1 MLPGPLFFRHH
12 FGKGTSAC
20 HNTEEVITLD
30 RILTDTSTPG
40 LTAAIE
46 TNLQALFELF
56 RLWPQAEL
64 YETPESIRTVTDI
77 PFPLF
82 NSVLRARLPSERI
95 DQAIDSILA
104 EYRSRNVPMMWWIGP
119 STQPSDLGRILS
131 DRGLH
136 LSANPGMAADLA
148 CLPERYPMPEELLIK
163 RVEQEAELDT
173 FCRVVGDV
181 FGMPGFVADAFFDL
195 FLHLG
200 FDSPLINYI
209 GLVNNQVVAT
219 SSVFLGAG
227 IAGLYNVAAVESAR
241 RKGIGAAMT
250 ALPLLEARAAGYRI
264 STLEA
269 SESGFNVYR
278 RLGFQEYCKLWR
290 AIWIGDQ

>member
-1 MLPGPLFFRHH
+1 
-12 FGKGTSAC
+12 
-20 HNTEEVITLD
+20 
-30 RILTDTSTPG
+30 
-40 LTAAIE
+40 
-46 TNLQALFELF
+46 
-56 RLWPQAEL
+56 
-64 YETPESIRTVTDI
+64 
-77 PFPLF
+77 
-82 NSVLRARLPSERI
+82 
-95 DQAIDSILA
+95 
-104 EYRSRNVPMMWWIGP
+104 MMWWIGP

-136 LSANPGMAADLA
+136 LSANPGMAADLDL
-148 CLPERYPMPEELLIK
+148 LPDCFATPNDILIK

-173 FCRVVGDV
+173 FCRVVCDV
-181 FGMPGFVADAFFDL
+181 FGMPDFVADAFFDL

-200 FDSPLINYI
+200 FDAPLINYI
-209 GLVNNQVVAT
+209 ASIDNQVVAT

-227 IAGLYNVAAVESAR
+227 VAGLYNVAVVESAR

-250 ALPLLEARAAGYRI
+250 ALPLLEARAAGYRV

-269 SESGFNVYR
+269 SESGFDVYR